1 MFEFDRIVI
10 GNRVIVFN
18 MDVISFVMRVGMSL
32 LGYNVVGVV
41 VVMVVV

>member
-18 MDVISFVMRVGMSL
+18 MEVVNLVMRVGMFL
-32 LGYNVVGVV
+32 LGYNVVGAVV
-41 VVMVVV
+41 AMVVV

>member
-18 MDVISFVMRVGMSL
+18 MEVVNLVMRVGMFL